1 MAGSG
6 GTTSGARRHW
16 LKLIAALVVFLL
28 VLFVPF
34 GILAGLGF
42 MSEPVCGC
50 LPPPSPHPP
59 GWTPTPAPP
68 VSPEDAAARAS
79 RLAGVMM
86 TPAPDWATIE
96 GMPVSEPRGE
106 GAFAFVDGNS
116 GTVLEVVLEKQLPD
130 SDTVSVSSDAAS
142 SAAQA
147 FLSRGSVTTD
157 GLAAQTTLALRASVA
172 YYDVTWSAPGAG
184 KPALEIRVNASSGA
198 VFAYRDLRAGI
209 ELTAPN
215 VGLCGGH
222 PAGPGIDVCVGRDR
236 LRARDAG
243 SGPPGLRGFVVV
255 DGGIPGRRPH
265 GRRRDRRRCRSPSG
279 VPRLSGP
286 EA

>member
-1 MAGSG
+1 VAGSD
-6 GTTSGARRHW
+6 GTTSGARRT

-28 VLFVPF
+28 VLVVPF
-34 GILAGLGF
+34 VILASLGF
-42 MSEPVCGC
+42 VAGPACGC
-50 LPPPSPHPP
+50 AATPTHPP
-59 GWTPTPAPP
+59 GWTPMAPPP

-79 RLAGVMM
+79 RLAGVSM
-86 TPAPDWATIE
+86 TPARDWMSIE
-96 GMPVSEPRGE
+96 GVPISGPRGE

-130 SDTVSVSSDAAS
+130 SDTVSVSTEAAS

-147 FLSRGSVTTD
+147 FLSRGGVTTD

-198 VFAYRDLRAGI
+198 AFAYRELRAGI

-215 VGLCGGH
+215 VGLAAAIRLAQQSTYASGETANA
-222 PAGPGIDVCVGRDR
+222 PEMQDPDLLAYADSWSWMVGFPDGV
-236 LRARDAG
+236 LTVDAVTG
-243 SGPPGLRGFVVV
+243 AVSVAKWSSSR
-255 DGGIPGRRPH
+255 
-265 GRRRDRRRCRSPSG
+265 
-279 VPRLSGP
+279 
-286 EA
+286 

>member
-6 GTTSGARRHW
+6 GTPSGARRHW
-16 LKLIAALVVFLL
+16 LKLTAALVVFLL

-50 LPPPSPHPP
+50 LPPPSPYPP

-86 TPAPDWATIE
+86 SAAPDWATIE
-96 GMPVSEPRGE
+96 GMPVSEPMGE

-147 FLSRGSVTTD
+147 FLSRGGVTTD

-198 VFAYRDLRAGI
+198 AFAYRELRAGI

-215 VGLCGGH
+215 VGLAAAIRLAQQSTYASGETANAPEMQDPDLLAYADSWSWMVVFPDGVLTVD
-222 PAGPGIDVCVGRDR
+222 AVTGDVSV
-236 LRARDAG
+236 AKW
-243 SGPPGLRGFVVV
+243 SSSPE
-255 DGGIPGRRPH
+255 RP
-265 GRRRDRRRCRSPSG
+265 
-279 VPRLSGP
+279 
-286 EA
+286 